1 MAADWSLA
9 EVEAVVSDY
18 FSMLERELR
27 NAPYS
32 KTEHR
37 NRLKP
42 RLAGRSDGSI
52 ERKHQNISAILIES
66 GFRTCFADT
75 RRRPRIRSA
84 RTRRSM

>member
-42 RLAGRSDGSI
+42 RLAGRSKW
-52 ERKHQNISAILIES
+52 RA
-66 GFRTCFADT
+66 
-75 RRRPRIRSA
+75 
-84 RTRRSM
+84 